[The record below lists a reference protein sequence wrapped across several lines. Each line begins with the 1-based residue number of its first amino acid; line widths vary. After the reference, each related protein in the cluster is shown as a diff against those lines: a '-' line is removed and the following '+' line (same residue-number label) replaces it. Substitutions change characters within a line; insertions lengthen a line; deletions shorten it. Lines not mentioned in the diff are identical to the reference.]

1 MKYPIPTDIQLYKL
15 FLRFNTENATSVAQ
29 EVDETVADPLVPGS
43 FAAIVADSNSFDTVW
58 FIQIVES
65 NCVRDGELRGDLQ
78 LEGFYSE
85 KQRLH
90 GHH

>member
-1 MKYPIPTDIQLYKL
+1 MKYHIPTDIQLYKL
-15 FLRFNTENATSVAQ
+15 FLRVNTENATRVAQ

-65 NCVRDGELRGDLQ
+65 NCVRDEKLRGGLQ
-78 LEGFYSE
+78 LEGFHSE
-85 KQRLH
+85 KHRLH